1 MSRSALTLKALAARL
16 ARPGA
21 AAGNRLSARRAR
33 LGTRPKVAETLPEPV
48 LLGDADRGEALVAG
62 RWPVPGRETVVGD
75 GSIWDAAITDPRLEE
90 SRQSCLW
97 LDDLAALGNRAARLR
112 AQAWVQ
118 DWIRRYGHG
127 SGPGWRPEIA
137 GRRAKR
143 WATHAAMLT
152 QGLDKTAA
160 DRFWKALSA
169 QQRYLST
176 GWPKATEGVP
186 RLRAL
191 TALVW
196 TGIVLPHPGH
206 DAALGDLASV
216 AETMIDAEGGVASRA
231 PEDLAEALILMIWT
245 ARLVEDAGQTVP
257 PPLLSAVARAVPVTR
272 ALRMGD
278 GSMAEFHG
286 GGAGSADALDQALA
300 ELRLGVQPKPK
311 LPMGFARLTGGRTA
325 VVMDGAAPPGGD
337 AAITAHAGTLAFEM
351 SVGRQPLIVNAGTG
365 AAFGPD
371 WARLS
376 RQTAAHSTLD
386 VDGRSSARIVSTGLA
401 ARTFGPRL
409 EDGPSLVS
417 VKQAHDATGM
427 WLLATHDGYVESH
440 GLLHERRIF
449 VDARGLETR
458 GEDIVSVTDA
468 RARARYDR
476 VARAGAV
483 TVAARFHLHP
493 EVTAELDGLRQLVA
507 LTLPGGEVWVFRAAG
522 GFLELEDSVRFD
534 PARGTPTQTRQ
545 MVVRAEVVEYL
556 GQITWSFART
566 AEAPA
571 GEPGAA

>member
-1 MSRSALTLKALAARL
+1 
-16 ARPGA
+16 
-21 AAGNRLSARRAR
+21 
-33 LGTRPKVAETLPEPV
+33 
-48 LLGDADRGEALVAG
+48 
-62 RWPVPGRETVVGD
+62 VPGRETVVGD
-75 GSIWDAAITDPRLEE
+75 GSIWDAVITDPRLEE

-97 LDDLAALGNRAARLR
+97 LDDLAALGNRTARLR

-160 DRFWKALSA
+160 DRFWKALAA

-176 GWPKATEGVP
+176 GWPKAPEGVP

-311 LPMGFARLTGGRTA
+311 LPMGFARLTGRR
-325 VVMDGAAPPGGD
+325 AATP
-337 AAITAHAGTLAFEM
+337 
-351 SVGRQPLIVNAGTG
+351 R
-365 AAFGPD
+365 
-371 WARLS
+371 S
-376 RQTAAHSTLD
+376 RPMR
-386 VDGRSSARIVSTGLA
+386 GRS
-401 ARTFGPRL
+401 
-409 EDGPSLVS
+409 PS
-417 VKQAHDATGM
+417 
-427 WLLATHDGYVESH
+427 
-440 GLLHERRIF
+440 R
-449 VDARGLETR
+449 
-458 GEDIVSVTDA
+458 
-468 RARARYDR
+468 
-476 VARAGAV
+476 
-483 TVAARFHLHP
+483 
-493 EVTAELDGLRQLVA
+493 
-507 LTLPGGEVWVFRAAG
+507 
-522 GFLELEDSVRFD
+522 
-534 PARGTPTQTRQ
+534 
-545 MVVRAEVVEYL
+545 
-556 GQITWSFART
+556 
-566 AEAPA
+566 
-571 GEPGAA
+571 

>member
-1 MSRSALTLKALAARL
+1 M
-16 ARPGA
+16 
-21 AAGNRLSARRAR
+21 
-33 LGTRPKVAETLPEPV
+33 
-48 LLGDADRGEALVAG
+48 
-62 RWPVPGRETVVGD
+62 
-75 GSIWDAAITDPRLEE
+75 
-90 SRQSCLW
+90 
-97 LDDLAALGNRAARLR
+97 
-112 AQAWVQ
+112 Q

-160 DRFWKALSA
+160 DRFWKALAA

-176 GWPKATEGVP
+176 GWPKAPEGVP

>member
-1 MSRSALTLKALAARL
+1 MSRSALTFKALAARL

-21 AAGNRLSARRAR
+21 AAGNRLAARRAR

-48 LLGDADRGEALVAG
+48 LLGDADRGQALVDG
-62 RWPVPGRETVVGD
+62 RWTVPGRETVVGQ
-75 GSIWDAAITDPRLEE
+75 GSIWQADIADPRLEDA
-90 SRQSCLW
+90 RQSFLW
-97 LDDLAALGNRAARLR
+97 LDDLAALGRRPARLL
-112 AQAWVQ
+112 AQSWVQ

-143 WATHAAMLT
+143 WATHSAMLT
-152 QGLDKTAA
+152 QGLDRTAA
-160 DRFWKALSA
+160 DRFWKALAA
-169 QQRYLST
+169 QQRYLVTRWSRA
-176 GWPKATEGVP
+176 PEGVP

-191 TALVW
+191 TGLVW
-196 TGIVLPHPGH
+196 TGVVLPHPGH
-206 DAALGDLASV
+206 DAALRDLAGV
-216 AETMIDAEGGVASRA
+216 AEAMIDGEGGVESRA
-231 PEDLAEALILMIWT
+231 PEDLAEALILLIWT
-245 ARLVEDAGQTVP
+245 ARLVEDAGQSVP
-257 PPLLSAVARAVPVTR
+257 PPLLAAVARAVPVTR

-278 GSMAEFHG
+278 GSMAEFQG

-311 LPMGFARLTGGRTA
+311 LPMGYARLTGGRVA

-337 AAITAHAGTLAFEM
+337 AALTAHAGTLAFEM
-351 SVGRQPLIVNAGTG
+351 SVGRLPMVVNAGTG

-376 RQTAAHSTLD
+376 RQTGAHSTVD
-386 VDGRSSARIVSTGLA
+386 VDGRSSARLVSTGLA
-401 ARTFGPRL
+401 ARTFGARL
-409 EDGPSLVS
+409 EDGPTLVS
-417 VKQAHDATGM
+417 VKQAHDATGT
-427 WLLATHDGYVESH
+427 WLLATHDGYVGSH

-449 VDARGLETR
+449 VDAKGLEAR
-458 GEDIVSVTDA
+458 GEDILSVTDA
-468 RARARYDR
+468 RSRTRFDR
-476 VARAGAV
+476 ISAAGAV
-483 TVAARFHLHP
+483 TLAARFHLHP
-493 EVTAELDGLRQLVA
+493 DVRAELDGLRQIVV

-522 GFLELEDSVRFD
+522 GFLELEQSVRFD
-534 PARGTPTQTRQ
+534 PARAEPAQTLQ

-571 GEPGAA
+571 EEPGAA